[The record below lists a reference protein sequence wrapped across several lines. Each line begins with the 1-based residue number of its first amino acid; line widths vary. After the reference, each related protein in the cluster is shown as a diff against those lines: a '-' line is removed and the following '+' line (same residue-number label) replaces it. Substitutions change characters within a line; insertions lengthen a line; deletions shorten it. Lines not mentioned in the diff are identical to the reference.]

1 MRAVLQIAVLAA
13 ALAAAGARVAAA
25 EDGKCFADWS
35 TAAPIVRREKLVSAQ
50 ELHEQARKRH
60 LGEPIRVTLC
70 QEKGRFVYRIVLQD
84 AAGRVTNLTVDA
96 RKPF

>member
-1 MRAVLQIAVLAA
+1 
-13 ALAAAGARVAAA
+13 
-25 EDGKCFADWS
+25 
-35 TAAPIVRREKLVSAQ
+35 LVSAQ